1 MTIGLLA
8 TLKIQPGKG
17 SEFEAAFADLAKV
30 VKAEEPGNLQ
40 YDLFRSK
47 SEADT
52 YVVYEQYA
60 DQAALEVHGKSDA
73 GKAGM
78 AKMGSFLAGRPAI
91 QFLDKV

>member
-1 MTIGLLA
+1 MIIGLLA
-8 TLKIQPGKG
+8 TLKIQPGK
-17 SEFEAAFADLAKV
+17 SADFEAAFAELAKV

-40 YDLFRSK
+40 YDLFRAK
-47 SEADT
+47 EADT

-60 DQAALEVHGKSDA
+60 DQAALEVHAKSDA

-78 AKMGSFLAGRPAI
+78 AKMGGFLAGRPVL

>member
-17 SEFEAAFADLAKV
+17 AEFEAAFADLAKV

-47 SEADT
+47 EADT

-78 AKMGSFLAGRPAI
+78 ARMGSFLAGRPVL

>member
-1 MTIGLLA
+1 MTIGLIA
-8 TLKIQPGKG
+8 TIKVQSGKG
-17 SEFEAAFADLAKV
+17 AEFEAAFGKLQAAV
-30 VKAEEPGNLQ
+30 RAGEPGNLQ

-47 SEADT
+47 DEADT

-60 DQAALEVHGKSDA
+60 DQAALEVHAKSDA

-78 AKMGSFLAGRPAI
+78 AKMGGFLAGRPVL